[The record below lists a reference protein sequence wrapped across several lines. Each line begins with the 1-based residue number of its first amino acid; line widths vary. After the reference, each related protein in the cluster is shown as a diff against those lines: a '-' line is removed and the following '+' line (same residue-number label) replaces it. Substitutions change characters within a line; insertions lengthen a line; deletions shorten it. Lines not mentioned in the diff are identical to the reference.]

1 MNKLARVRLSGDV
14 DGDYVVIRERA
25 GGVLQVAPEQPNGLP
40 KVVALEKTCF
50 ACPAQ
55 WEGTLEDG
63 RTIYARYRGGALS
76 VGIGDDLDKAVENG
90 WTDQALYADCVG
102 DALDGFMDV
111 EELRTHLYGLLEFPA
126 DLVVEN
132 EREPEWDL
140 EALEKLLG
148 PKRDDGPPSS

>member
-1 MNKLARVRLSGDV
+1 MNKLARIRLNGDLE
-14 DGDYVVIRERA
+14 GDYVVLRQHA
-25 GGVLQVAPEQPNGLP
+25 GGALRIAPEQPNGLP

-76 VGIGDDLDKAVENG
+76 VGIGDDIDGAIDSG
-90 WTDQALYADCVG
+90 QSDQALYADYVG
-102 DALDGFMDV
+102 DALDGFMDF
-111 EELRTHLYGLLEFPA
+111 EELKIHLYGLLEFPA

-140 EALEKLLG
+140 EALEKLLRPRG
-148 PKRDDGPPSS
+148 DGDAST

>member
-14 DGDYVVIRERA
+14 SGDYVVVQRRA
-25 GGVLQVAPEQPNGLP
+25 GGVLQVAPEQPSGLP
-40 KVVALEKTCF
+40 KVVALNKTCS

-76 VGIGDDLDKAVENG
+76 VGIGDGLDEAIENG
-90 WTDQALYADCVG
+90 WTDQALYADYVG
-102 DALDGFMDV
+102 DGLDGFMDF
-111 EELRTHLYGLLEFPA
+111 EELSAHLYGLLEFPA

-148 PKRDDGPPSS
+148 PKRDRNSPPG

>member
-1 MNKLARVRLSGDV
+1 MNELARVRLSGDV
-14 DGDYVVIRERA
+14 SGDYVVIQERA
-25 GGVLQVAPEQPNGLP
+25 GRVLQVAPEQPNGLP
-40 KVVALEKTCF
+40 KVVALNKTCF

-63 RTIYARYRGGALS
+63 RTIYARYRSGALS
-76 VGIGDDLDKAVENG
+76 VGIGDDLDDAIENG
-90 WTDQALYADCVG
+90 WTDHALYSDYVG
-102 DALDGFMDV
+102 DA
-111 EELRTHLYGLLEFPA
+111 LLEFPA

-148 PKRDDGPPSS
+148 PRRDDDPPSS